1 MRIYVFLVLAVVYAT
16 QPAAAQP
23 RKLSLHDAIQSA
35 LESNADI
42 RIAEEQQV
50 QAGAL
55 QHEQAANL
63 LPQISGTASYVNQ
76 TINLRALGIGVSN
89 SLLPASLIPSVVGP
103 FSIIDARVQY
113 SQPVLDFSLIK
124 RYQSFRRS
132 AGAADFETQAVRNRV
147 AAMVAGLYFN
157 VQRAHAMTESAQAQV
172 DLDDNL
178 LKLARDRREF
188 GTGTGLDV
196 TRAEARLATD
206 RHRLLQAQDDV
217 RTAQL
222 QLLRA
227 MGERPNTQFDLT
239 DSLSAS
245 VLEPESP
252 DNALALALRN
262 RPEVKAFD
270 QRVQAARLAVGESK
284 AESLPSLQAFGNYG
298 DNGTRQDLVP
308 TDAMG
313 VQLQLP
319 LFDSGRR
326 SAHRQLSESQL
337 KQAEIR
343 AKDLRDQIELDVRV
357 AVDNLA
363 SNQEQLRAAEEALRL
378 AQEETD
384 LARLRFEAQ
393 VTTQI
398 DVVNAQAE
406 LAEARSRQVNALF
419 ALKSAEIEYQ
429 RATGLEI
436 R

>member
-1 MRIYVFLVLAVVYAT
+1 MRIYVFLVIVTLWAT
-16 QPAAAQP
+16 EASAQP
-23 RKLSLHDAIQSA
+23 RKLTLHDAIQSA
-35 LESNADI
+35 LENNADI
-42 RIAEEQQV
+42 RIAEEQQI

-55 QHEQAANL
+55 RHEQAAAL

-76 TINLRALGIGVSN
+76 TINLRALGIGVNN
-89 SLLPASLIPSVVGP
+89 SLFPAGVIPAVVGP

-124 RYQSFRRS
+124 RYQSYRRS
-132 AGAADFETQAVRNRV
+132 AGAADFDTQAVRNRV
-147 AAMVAGLYFN
+147 AAMVAALYFN
-157 VQRAHAMTESAQAQV
+157 VQRAHAMTQSAQAQV
-172 DLDDNL
+172 DLDNNL

-196 TRAEARLATD
+196 TRAEARLAAD
-206 RHRLLQAQDDV
+206 QHHLLQVQDDV

-222 QLLRA
+222 QLMRA
-227 MGERPNTQFDLT
+227 IGESPHAEFELT
-239 DSLSAS
+239 DSLAAS
-245 VLEPESP
+245 SLATETA
-252 DNALALALRN
+252 DNAVTLALKN
-262 RPEVKAFD
+262 RPEVKAEE
-270 QRVQAARLAVGESK
+270 QRVQAARAAVGESK

-298 DNGTRQDLVP
+298 DNGTRHDLVP

-319 LFDSGRR
+319 VLDGGRR
-326 SAHRQLSESQL
+326 SAHRQVAESQL
-337 KQAEIR
+337 KQAQIR

-357 AVDNLA
+357 AVDALA
-363 SNQEQLRAAEEALRL
+363 SNREQLRAAEEALRL

-429 RATGLEI
+429 RAAGLEI
-436 R
+436 H